1 MIAKPSITQQA
12 GNTFILT
19 TSRPVWKLNERSK
32 QPEGGMNIVSISQFG
47 KQRFT
52 WGEQCVTVTG
62 QLGFELKRWAL
73 CPSLKLWVL

>member
-1 MIAKPSITQQA
+1 MTAKLSIPQQA

-19 TSRPVWKLNERSK
+19 TSRRVWKLTELS
-32 QPEGGMNIVSISQFG
+32 QQSEGAMNIVSISQFG

-62 QLGFELKRWAL
+62 QLGFELTGL
-73 CPSLKLWVL
+73 CNTSSKLWVL